1 MHNLVCPLQRYWLMI
16 AWYKAWME
24 ELAKFTSDPYLP
36 EKGTTE
42 AFVSIV
48 ADFFEHFEGQK
59 ETVDAFAIVNGISSQ
74 IDIADF
80 RTGY

>member
-1 MHNLVCPLQRYWLMI
+1 
-16 AWYKAWME
+16 ME

-59 ETVDAFAIVNGISSQ
+59 ETVDAFAIVNGIFLSN
-74 IDIADF
+74 
-80 RTGY
+80 RRY